1 MIHGGESLETHLW
14 RLTNTICI
22 FDNIIYRA
30 TNKLGESKSKE
41 TKKLELKIQ
50 LAWTC
55 TLHLSAKLYWFYRRR
70 DVEKFSNA
78 NWQQG

>member
-30 TNKLGESKSKE
+30 TNKLGESKSK
-41 TKKLELKIQ
+41 
-50 LAWTC
+50 
-55 TLHLSAKLYWFYRRR
+55 
-70 DVEKFSNA
+70 
-78 NWQQG
+78 